1 MFFWAEYWC
10 LVSLAS
16 ISLVNGQADISVL
29 KGPPRLYLRLI
40 ICVEISDFLTEFSHF
55 IKVKVLWQEFRTVW
69 K

>member
-29 KGPPRLYLRLI
+29 KGPPTRLYLRLI
-40 ICVEISDFLTEFSHF
+40 ICVEISDFLTEFSYF
-55 IKVKVLWQEFRTVW
+55 INVKVLFEEF
-69 K
+69 